1 MPTSTDAIHEPRL
14 SRRQFL
20 RTTTLFTGLAATAG
34 ILAACGGSAPSQPAT
49 ATTGGAPGTATTST
63 SAPGSTTAAST
74 AASTTAPATPR
85 AVGASPGTVQ
95 AATPTNAASPA
106 ASAVASGRPPSGE
119 LKVSLPARIVAL
131 NPLAAQ
137 GAEESTR
144 VAAQHIFDTLVVRD
158 VDTGE
163 YKPSLATKWSTP
175 QPTIWEFTLRSGVK
189 FHDGTP
195 LTAKDVK
202 ASLAYLVA
210 KKGPLAPLWAALDS
224 VDAPDDTTVRITT
237 KTPLGTVL
245 ANVALLAVAPADRV
259 DQDAFYQKPVGSG
272 PFRVVSYKPDNE
284 LLLEANVDYW
294 DGAPGIKTLRFRDI
308 PELAA
313 RVTALTTGEIDFT
326 YQLPPE
332 QLEALKKDANLTVA
346 ARPSYRYYFIWF
358 NAQKNQYKDK
368 RVRQAMNYA
377 LDVKT
382 LLQTLMKDTAVPMDA
397 PIPPT
402 VFGYAAQTP
411 YTYDPQKAKQLLADA
426 GFPNGFETDM
436 IWNPGSGPQ
445 DREIAQSLFSYWN
458 AIGVKVKDRGEERA
472 QWLDDLLKLN
482 WEMDFQTNGVV
493 TGDADFVLRRLYTTA
508 AKRNGYANPDLDKIL
523 EDAAAFIDQKKRA
536 ELYAQACKILWDDA
550 VGIYPFT
557 LVQAFVYRK
566 RVQGFKE
573 TPSFPVFTRV
583 TVS

>member
-1 MPTSTDAIHEPRL
+1 MPETTKGVTERRL

-20 RTTTLFTGLAATAG
+20 RGITVTAGLAATAG
-34 ILAACGGSAPSQPAT
+34 ILAACGGAAPTPAATTTSATTTSATVPTSGATAAPS
-49 ATTGGAPGTATTST
+49 
-63 SAPGSTTAAST
+63 SAAK
-74 AASTTAPATPR
+74 TTAPVSAGT
-85 AVGASPGTVQ
+85 ASAP
-95 AATPTNAASPA
+95 AASPSRVGSPA
-106 ASAVASGRPPSGE
+106 ATAGTSGRAPAGE

-158 VDTGE
+158 VDSGD
-163 YKPSLATKWSTP
+163 YKPSLATKWETP
-175 QPTIWEFTLRSGVK
+175 TPTTWVFTLRSGVK

-195 LTAKDVK
+195 LGAKDVK

-210 KKGPLAPLWAALDS
+210 KKGPLAPLWAALDT
-224 VDAPDDTTVRITT
+224 VETPDDTTVRITT

-259 DQDAFYQKPVGSG
+259 GQDAFYQKPVGSG
-272 PFRVVSYKPDNE
+272 PFKVASYKPDSE
-284 LLLEANVDYW
+284 LVLDANVDYW
-294 DGAPGIKTLRFRDI
+294 DGAPGVQTLRFRDI

-326 YQLPPE
+326 YQLPPD
-332 QLEALKKDANLTVA
+332 QLETLKKDNNLTVA
-346 ARPSYRYYFIWF
+346 AKPSYRYYFIWF
-358 NAQKNQYKDK
+358 NAQKPAFKDK

-382 LLQTLMKDTAVPMDA
+382 ILQTLMKDTAVPMDA

-411 YTYDPQKAKQLLADA
+411 YTYDAKKAKQLLADA
-426 GFPNGFETDM
+426 GFANGFETDM

-445 DREIAQSLFSYWN
+445 DREIAQAMLSYWS

-508 AKRNGYANPDLDKIL
+508 AKRNGYANADLDKIL
-523 EDAAAFIDQKKRA
+523 EDAAASVDQKKRA
-536 ELYAQACKILWDDA
+536 DLYAQACKILWDDA

-557 LVQAFVYRK
+557 LVQAFVYRQ
-566 RVQGFKE
+566 RVKGFKE